1 MSKSCAGML
10 EEMLKCAEQSKC
22 YSSSRSRRENSNSE
36 EGGNDDDDDA
46 LEFCVNALMRTTT
59 IDDDVDD
66 EKKKKKKN
74 QITELGLDECV
85 VKKQASK
92 RRVKFVA
99 RKSVK
104 NTRSSF
110 PSKDDVVSTKDT
122 QRARTISFDIR
133 AEEERDVRAAAAALR
148 ARCFRTSFE
157 ERWRRRRGNESSD
170 ERDEA
175 SLRRAYFEKLVQ
187 DELHQDALLP
197 ARTEKMALVVPR
209 SAFLSQSFSF
219 SSSSSSFEIE
229 DEYLVV
235 ERRADEMGEEEQK
248 ENQDEDT
255 ALVVVATLDYVIADK
270 LQGELLCGDKGNGQS
285 FDSEKYAF
293 NEATQTYEFMPKTIE
308 RAYCFNVCVLGSYR
322 GQGFAHRLIREA
334 VRRVAL
340 NSVKFLYVHVELNN
354 APALRCY
361 ESFGFLEEKKE
372 SERVAVKLG
381 RPPRKLLFVTVAP
394 VAEACA

>member
-1 MSKSCAGML
+1 MRVCSVCL
-10 EEMLKCAEQSKC
+10 
-22 YSSSRSRRENSNSE
+22 SRSPNES
-36 EGGNDDDDDA
+36 
-46 LEFCVNALMRTTT
+46 FTT
-59 IDDDVDD
+59 
-66 EKKKKKKN
+66 ERAKK
-74 QITELGLDECV
+74 
-85 VKKQASK
+85 ASLK

-110 PSKDDVVSTKDT
+110 PSKDDVVSPTKDT

-197 ARTEKMALVVPR
+197 ARTERMALVVPR
-209 SAFLSQSFSF
+209 SAFLSQSFS

-235 ERRADEMGEEEQK
+235 ERRADEMGEEEHK

-308 RAYCFNVCVLGSYR
+308 RAYCSTCAFLAR
-322 GQGFAHRLIREA
+322 TEA
-334 VRRVAL
+334 
-340 NSVKFLYVHVELNN
+340 KEL
-354 APALRCY
+354 R
-361 ESFGFLEEKKE
+361 
-372 SERVAVKLG
+372 
-381 RPPRKLLFVTVAP
+381 TD
-394 VAEACA
+394 

>member
-1 MSKSCAGML
+1 MRVCSVCL
-10 EEMLKCAEQSKC
+10 
-22 YSSSRSRRENSNSE
+22 SRSPNES
-36 EGGNDDDDDA
+36 
-46 LEFCVNALMRTTT
+46 FTT
-59 IDDDVDD
+59 
-66 EKKKKKKN
+66 ERAKK
-74 QITELGLDECV
+74 
-85 VKKQASK
+85 ASLK

-110 PSKDDVVSTKDT
+110 PPKDDVVSPTKDT

-229 DEYLVV
+229 DEYLGG

-248 ENQDEDT
+248 VNQDEDT

-308 RAYCFNVCVLGSYR
+308 RAYCFNVCVLGLYR

>member
-1 MSKSCAGML
+1 
-10 EEMLKCAEQSKC
+10 
-22 YSSSRSRRENSNSE
+22 
-36 EGGNDDDDDA
+36 
-46 LEFCVNALMRTTT
+46 
-59 IDDDVDD
+59 
-66 EKKKKKKN
+66 
-74 QITELGLDECV
+74 
-85 VKKQASK
+85 
-92 RRVKFVA
+92 
-99 RKSVK
+99 
-104 NTRSSF
+104 
-110 PSKDDVVSTKDT
+110 
-122 QRARTISFDIR
+122 
-133 AEEERDVRAAAAALR
+133 
-148 ARCFRTSFE
+148 
-157 ERWRRRRGNESSD
+157 
-170 ERDEA
+170 
-175 SLRRAYFEKLVQ
+175 VQ

-197 ARTEKMALVVPR
+197 ARTERMALVVPR
-209 SAFLSQSFSF
+209 SAFLSQSF

-235 ERRADEMGEEEQK
+235 ERRADEMGEEEHK

-270 LQGELLCGDKGNGQS
+270 LQGEFLRGDKGNGQS

-372 SERVAVKLG
+372 SERVSVKLG

>member
-1 MSKSCAGML
+1 MRVCA
-10 EEMLKCAEQSKC
+10 CC
-22 YSSSRSRRENSNSE
+22 RSRRESFTE
-36 EGGNDDDDDA
+36 RA
-46 LEFCVNALMRTTT
+46 
-59 IDDDVDD
+59 
-66 EKKKKKKN
+66 KK
-74 QITELGLDECV
+74 
-85 VKKQASK
+85 ASK
-92 RRVKFVA
+92 RRVVVA
-99 RKSVK
+99 RKSVT
-104 NTRSSF
+104 TRSSF

-122 QRARTISFDIR
+122 RARTISFDIC
-133 AEEERDVRAAAAALR
+133 AEEERDLRAAAAALR
-148 ARCFRTSFE
+148 ATCFRTSFE

-197 ARTEKMALVVPR
+197 ARTERMALVVPR
-209 SAFLSQSFSF
+209 SAFLSQSFT
-219 SSSSSSFEIE
+219 SSSSFEIE

>member
-1 MSKSCAGML
+1 MRVCSVCL
-10 EEMLKCAEQSKC
+10 
-22 YSSSRSRRENSNSE
+22 SRSPNES
-36 EGGNDDDDDA
+36 
-46 LEFCVNALMRTTT
+46 FTT
-59 IDDDVDD
+59 
-66 EKKKKKKN
+66 ERAKK
-74 QITELGLDECV
+74 
-85 VKKQASK
+85 ASLK

-157 ERWRRRRGNESSD
+157 ERWRRRRRNESSD

-187 DELHQDALLP
+187 DELCQDALLP
-197 ARTEKMALVVPR
+197 ARTERMALVVPG
-209 SAFLSQSFSF
+209 SAFLSQSF

-235 ERRADEMGEEEQK
+235 ERRADEMGEEEHK

-340 NSVKFLYVHVELNN
+340 HSVKFLYVHVELNN

-381 RPPRKLLFVTVAP
+381 RPQRKLLFVTVAP

>member
-1 MSKSCAGML
+1 MRVCSVCL
-10 EEMLKCAEQSKC
+10 
-22 YSSSRSRRENSNSE
+22 SRSPNES
-36 EGGNDDDDDA
+36 
-46 LEFCVNALMRTTT
+46 FTT
-59 IDDDVDD
+59 
-66 EKKKKKKN
+66 ER
-74 QITELGLDECV
+74 
-85 VKKQASK
+85 VKKASLK

-110 PSKDDVVSTKDT
+110 PSKDDVVSPTKDT

-197 ARTEKMALVVPR
+197 ARTERMALVVPR
-209 SAFLSQSFSF
+209 SAFLSQSF
-219 SSSSSSFEIE
+219 SSSFEIE

-235 ERRADEMGEEEQK
+235 ERRADEMGEEEHK

-255 ALVVVATLDYVIADK
+255 ALVVVVATLDYVIADK
-270 LQGELLCGDKGNGQS
+270 L
-285 FDSEKYAF
+285 
-293 NEATQTYEFMPKTIE
+293 
-308 RAYCFNVCVLGSYR
+308 
-322 GQGFAHRLIREA
+322 
-334 VRRVAL
+334 
-340 NSVKFLYVHVELNN
+340 
-354 APALRCY
+354 
-361 ESFGFLEEKKE
+361 
-372 SERVAVKLG
+372 
-381 RPPRKLLFVTVAP
+381 
-394 VAEACA
+394 

>member
-1 MSKSCAGML
+1 MRVCFRSPNESFTTERAKKASL
-10 EEMLKCAEQSKC
+10 E
-22 YSSSRSRRENSNSE
+22 
-36 EGGNDDDDDA
+36 
-46 LEFCVNALMRTTT
+46 
-59 IDDDVDD
+59 
-66 EKKKKKKN
+66 
-74 QITELGLDECV
+74 
-85 VKKQASK
+85 

-110 PSKDDVVSTKDT
+110 PSKDDVVSPTKDT

-197 ARTEKMALVVPR
+197 ARTERMALVVPR

-219 SSSSSSFEIE
+219 SSSSSFEIE

>member
-1 MSKSCAGML
+1 MRVCSVCL
-10 EEMLKCAEQSKC
+10 
-22 YSSSRSRRENSNSE
+22 SRSPNES
-36 EGGNDDDDDA
+36 
-46 LEFCVNALMRTTT
+46 FTT
-59 IDDDVDD
+59 
-66 EKKKKKKN
+66 ERAKK
-74 QITELGLDECV
+74 
-85 VKKQASK
+85 ASLK

-110 PSKDDVVSTKDT
+110 PSKDDVVSPTKDT

-197 ARTEKMALVVPR
+197 ARTERMALVVPR
-209 SAFLSQSFSF
+209 SAFLSQSFS

-235 ERRADEMGEEEQK
+235 ERRADEMGEEEHK

-322 GQGFAHRLIREA
+322 GRGFAHRLIREA